1 MFGNPRVRR
10 VFAVGFGLVLLGC
23 GWWGDLAS
31 VRAEITATRTERG
44 VTITADGKPFAEY
57 RTDLGSKPI
66 VWPLIGPTGQPV
78 TRDYPMADTP
88 GETRDH
94 PHQRS
99 LWFTHGDVNGL
110 SFWEEAPGRGS
121 IRHREYVEVRGGQ
134 DAVVVTRND
143 WLTPEGNRVLSDT
156 RRLRFAE
163 VDGVR
168 ILDFDI
174 RLTAVSGPV
183 VFGDTKEGTFGI
195 RVAETIRVDTKK
207 GGEIVNSDGKRD
219 AEAWGKR
226 AAWVDYSGPVA
237 DSVVGI
243 AVLNHPTSFR
253 FPTYWHVRTY
263 GLFAA
268 NPFGWHDFEGNRN
281 VDGSYR
287 LAEGD
292 SIVLRYRVILHRGR
306 ADEAGLA
313 EKFAQYAAE
322 SPAELP

>member
-1 MFGNPRVRR
+1 MSGNLRR
-10 VFAVGFGLVLLGC
+10 HRFFAFGLGLFLL
-23 GWWGDLAS
+23 WGACPRMLQLAS
-31 VRAEITATRTERG
+31 AEITAEQTERG
-44 VTITADGKPFAEY
+44 VTISVDGKPFAEY

-66 VWPLIGPTGQPV
+66 VWPLIGPTDQPV
-78 TRDYPMADTP
+78 TRDYPMADTS

-99 LWFTHGDVNGL
+99 LWFTHGSVNGL
-110 SFWEEAPGRGS
+110 SFWEEAPGRGV
-121 IRHREYVEVRGGQ
+121 IKHREYVQVRGGQ
-134 DAVVVTRND
+134 DAVIVTRND
-143 WLTPEGNRVLSDT
+143 WLTAEGDRVLSDT
-156 RRLRFAE
+156 RRLRFAAA
-163 VDGVR
+163 DDMR

-174 RLTAVSGPV
+174 RLTASSGPV

-207 GGEIVNSDGKRD
+207 GGRIVNSNGKYD
-219 AEAWGKR
+219 AEAWGRR

-237 DSVVGI
+237 DSIVGI
-243 AVLNHPTSFR
+243 AVLNHPMSFR

-268 NPFGWHDFEGNRN
+268 NPFGWHDFEGRQD

-287 LAEGD
+287 LAEGE
-292 SIVLRYRVILHRGR
+292 SIVLCYRVILHRGR
-306 ADEAGLA
+306 ADEAGIA

-322 SPAELP
+322 TPAEIP

>member
-10 VFAVGFGLVLLGC
+10 VFVIGFGLSLLGC
-23 GWWGDLAS
+23 AWWGSPAS
-31 VRAEITATRTERG
+31 VRGEITATRTERG

-57 RTDLGSKPI
+57 RTDLGPKPI
-66 VWPLIGPTGQPV
+66 VWPVIGPTGQPM

-99 LWFTHGDVNGL
+99 LWFTHGNVNGL

-163 VDGVR
+163 SDGFR

-174 RLTAVSGPV
+174 RLTATSGPV

-237 DSVVGI
+237 DSVAGI

-268 NPFGWHDFEGNRN
+268 NPFGWHDFEGNRG

-292 SIVLRYRVILHRGR
+292 SIALRYRVILHRGR
-306 ADEAGLA
+306 ADEAGIA

-322 SPAELP
+322 APAELP